1 MTNPINF
8 TLGDIRHDWTTEQV
22 EALYDLSFNDL
33 LFHAHSIHRKNF
45 DPNQVQISTL
55 LSIKTGTCPEDCAYC
70 PQSAHFK
77 TEIEKHQL
85 MDVDEVI
92 EKAKIAKANGAT
104 RFCMGAGWRSPPKKD
119 FPQVVEM
126 VKQIKTMGLETCLTL
141 GMIDEDHAQE
151 LKSAGLD
158 YYNHNLDTS
167 PEYYKKII
175 TTRTYQERLDTLEN
189 VRNAGINTC
198 CGGIV
203 GMGETLQDRH
213 EFLIQLANLP
223 EHPQS
228 VPINLLVTVAGTP
241 LGEQAALD
249 PIEFIRVIALARIMM
264 PKSFV
269 RLSAGR
275 NEMSDETQA
284 ISFFAGA
291 NSIHYGEKLLTTPL
305 PDTSADKNLFE
316 KLGISSFIPE
326 NYSE

>member
-1 MTNPINF
+1 MTPINF
-8 TLGDIRHDWTTEQV
+8 TLGDIRHDWTQEQV
-22 EALYDLSFNDL
+22 QTLHNLSFNDL
-33 LFHAHSIHRKNF
+33 LFHAHTIHRQNF

-126 VKQIKTMGLETCLTL
+126 VKQIKSMGLETCLTL
-141 GMIDEDHAQE
+141 GMINEEHAQE

-175 TTRTYQERLDTLEN
+175 TTRTYQERLDTLEE
-189 VRNAGINTC
+189 VRKAGINTC

-203 GMGETLQDRH
+203 GMGETLQDRL

-223 EHPQS
+223 EHPHS

-241 LGEQAALD
+241 LGEQPALD
-249 PIEFIRVIALARIMM
+249 PIDFIRMIALARIMM
-264 PKSFV
+264 PSSFV
-269 RLSAGR
+269 
-275 NEMSDETQA
+275 
-284 ISFFAGA
+284 
-291 NSIHYGEKLLTTPL
+291 
-305 PDTSADKNLFE
+305 
-316 KLGISSFIPE
+316 
-326 NYSE
+326 